1 MEGFKTNP
9 KMQCFKEGG
18 QVKYETRKEHKEE
31 VAADINQDKKI
42 IKKAFSMHDK
52 QEHKGEHTDLSK
64 LKKGGRAKK
73 SVGTVKKFDK
83 ASGQYGAKKT
93 VADNKNIQQAKQF
106 KVKKMADGGLT
117 GQGAVSDY
125 EREMIRP
132 SLKGQG
138 AISDF
143 ERSEIARKMNPGA
156 SAKGQGSIA
165 DAVRDKEN
173 QRQMDRIKRAQQYL
187 DPSQQAE
194 FAGQEREFLG
204 RKKGGKVSK

>member
-93 VADNKNIQQAKQF
+93 AADNKNIAQAKQF
-106 KVKKMADGGLT
+106 KVKKMADGGLAS
-117 GQGAVSDY
+117 QGAAINR
-125 EREMIRP
+125 ERE
-132 SLKGQG
+132 
-138 AISDF
+138 
-143 ERSEIARKMNPGA
+143 IAQALM
-156 SAKGQGSIA
+156 
-165 DAVRDKEN
+165 DKEN
-173 QRQMDRIKRAQQYL
+173 QRKIDRLGRAQKYL
-187 DPSQQAE
+187 SPSQQGD
-194 FAGQEREFLG
+194 FAKGEMQPVPMPNSSRNIKTAPMPEIETKPRGALSG
-204 RKKGGKVSK
+204 LTPMKRGGKACK